1 MTCFLQAVFY
11 AGCINMKR
19 TKRSHCPIA
28 FALDIFGDKWSL
40 LVLRD
45 LLFKGKS
52 HYSEFLDAEEG
63 VSTNIL
69 SERLARLECES
80 LIAKARDQTNRR
92 QFIYRPTPKGLD
104 LLPAILEISLW
115 SAKYDPRTAAPPA
128 EMKRIREKRED
139 VIREVKSRF
148 SGSPNKS

>member
-1 MTCFLQAVFY
+1 
-11 AGCINMKR
+11 MKR

-69 SERLARLECES
+69 SERLTRLECEG
-80 LIAKARDQTNRR
+80 LIAKTRDQTNRR
-92 QFIYRPTPKGLD
+92 QFIYSPTPKGLD

-115 SAKYDPRTAAPPA
+115 SAEYDPSTAAPPG

-148 SGSPNKS
+148 TSSPSKS